1 MYDLLQNV
9 STVLR
14 SSNPRTID
22 SIADSMSL
30 TQYKSK
36 QWLVSTLLGLNL
48 NPKRILILGG
58 WYGTY
63 LVPML
68 QQLNP
73 VSIHHTDKDEN
84 TIKKAKQLHQ
94 HYNNCLFEVLDAN
107 VMQNFSL
114 QTDMVINTSCEH
126 MDDMDR
132 IVDANPHCLYVLQS
146 CDNKNDPGHI
156 NIVNSSEELA
166 LKSGISNIMWQGTL
180 SLGHKSR
187 FMVIGTK

>member
-1 MYDLLQNV
+1 MVEFLQNV
-9 STVLR
+9 SVVLR
-14 SSNPRTID
+14 SSSLQTID
-22 SIADSMSL
+22 SIADSMSS

-36 QWLVSTLLGLNL
+36 QWLVSTIRGLDIQ
-48 NPKRILILGG
+48 PKQVLILGG

-68 QQLNP
+68 QTLYP
-73 VSIHHTDKDEN
+73 ISIELTDKDQN
-84 TIKKAKQLHQ
+84 TIKKATQLHQ
-94 HYNNCLFEVLDAN
+94 HYKNCTFTVLDTN
-107 VMQNFSL
+107 NIYNIDSQI
-114 QTDMVINTSCEH
+114 DMVINTSCEH

-156 NIVNSSEELA
+156 NIVSSSEKLA
-166 LKSGISNIMWQGTL
+166 QRSGIGNIMWQGTM
-180 SLGHKSR
+180 SLGHKNR